1 MKKVS
6 IVGSGNVGV
15 NSAFFIAETAAA
27 NVVLVDIQEGI
38 SAGKALDL
46 MEAAPIRRYRTSI
59 EGSDDIAD
67 IADSDVVVVAAGRIR
82 APGRDRSEHFQENA
96 ATVRAISAD
105 IAQHAPHAVVI
116 VATEPVDAMVQV
128 VVEATGF
135 DRLRVI
141 GVGGILDS
149 MRMASFI
156 ADALEVSPRDINALV
171 IGSHTS
177 RMVPL
182 PFYARVNG
190 MEVSQ
195 LMDAQTVGRIVDDT
209 RRAGDVI
216 VDLAK
221 RANAFYAPSA
231 AIATLCEAICL
242 DLRLVRS
249 VSVLLQGEYGIDGV
263 ALSVPCKLGAG
274 GVQQIITLDLNEE
287 DRQAFAASAGPVR
300 ALFAT
305 GDERTGTR

>member
-15 NSAFFIAETAAA
+15 NSAFYIAESAAA
-27 NVVLVDIQEGI
+27 NVVLVDVQEGI

-46 MEAAPIRRYRTSI
+46 MEAAPIRRYRTMI
-59 EGSDDIAD
+59 EGRDDIAA
-67 IADSDVVVVAAGRIR
+67 IAGSDVVVLAAGLIR

-96 ATVRAISAD
+96 ATARAISAD
-105 IAQHAPHAVVI
+105 IARHAPDAAVI

-135 DRLRVI
+135 DRLRVM

-156 ADALEVSPRDINALV
+156 ADALSVSPRDINTLV

-190 MEVSQ
+190 VEIGQ

-221 RANAFYAPSA
+221 RANAYYAPSA
-231 AIATLCEAICL
+231 AIATLAEAICL
-242 DLRLVRS
+242 DLHLVRS
-249 VSVLLQGEYGIDGV
+249 VSVLLKGEYGIEDV